1 MGDIR
6 FGADDVVEAEINEDA
21 KPRASPCLGIAAALF
36 NGIWGGANLVP
47 SHYAPFGG
55 IRFVISFA
63 VGAAIANLTLV
74 VIYVFLVKCIWKTKI
89 PSPQFRV
96 MAVPGFA
103 SGSLWSAGNFCSLY
117 AVNTIGQGI
126 GYSLIQSSVI
136 VSGLWGILYYR
147 EMSGKPILYWS
158 ACCAV
163 CIAGVLGLAM

>member
-1 MGDIR
+1 MDDIR
-6 FGADDVVEAEINEDA
+6 FGADDSCEGEISDDA
-21 KPRASPCLGIAAALF
+21 KSRTSPRLGIAAALF

-47 SHYAPFGG
+47 SHYAPYHG
-55 IRFVISFA
+55 IDFVISFA
-63 VGAAIANLTLV
+63 DGAAIANVTIAV
-74 VIYVFLVKCIWKTKI
+74 VYVLIAKFVWRSPL
-89 PSPQFRV
+89 PSPHFRV
-96 MAVPGFA
+96 MALPGFL
-103 SGSLWSAGNFCSLY
+103 SGCLWSAGNFCSLY
-117 AVNTIGQGI
+117 AVNTVGQGI